1 VIRKTPPSE
10 KSCNGCG
17 RSLPID
23 QFRRRS
29 KGTNARQSRCRE
41 CHNAYMRAYRRRGR
55 DKLIARFAA
64 QVQREHSLRRVAM
77 LCEKMFRRFGGIDGF
92 SAAWAAQ
99 INTAVAERPGRR
111 FVLHGFSAIA
121 RLAEIVESN
130 GGAPDYSALTD
141 EQLDQELIDLLGRL
155 GTTSV

>member
-1 VIRKTPPSE
+1 MNRNTPPGE
-10 KSCNGCG
+10 KTCNGCG

-29 KGTNARQSRCRE
+29 KRTNARQSRCRE
-41 CHNAYMRAYRRRGR
+41 CYNAYMRAYRRRGR
-55 DKLIARFAA
+55 DKVIAKFAT

-77 LCEKMFRRFGGIDGF
+77 LCEQMIGRLGGLDAF

-99 INTAVAERPGRR
+99 INAAVAARPGRR

-121 RLAEIVESN
+121 RLAEIVEAN

-141 EQLDQELIDLLGRL
+141 EQLDQELIDAIGRL
-155 GTTSV
+155 RNTPV